1 MYYADQVVVYFFRP
15 VRSAAERPRSQPPGL
30 GHHRWRRVLPGAP
43 RLLWPPL
50 LPAPAARGVCRAAAP
65 RLLCSRA
72 GVLCAAAGVLRS
84 PALRLP
90 GPRLRPRPPLVRLA
104 SFAQSPAHFGGAF
117 YLLAGLAPHRVSLVL
132 LSSPV
137 VLPSLNPLPPPA
149 SRVLPLVVAAQFAC
163 TSLWFAGNAVVPGLL
178 HEAHL
183 TGAPLSAVV
192 SAVQFGFIVGTLVF
206 ALLAL
211 ADRLSPSRLFLLCA
225 IAGSLANAG
234 LLLPGPTPAT
244 LLALRFAVGFF
255 LAGIYPVGMKIA
267 ADYVEGG
274 LGCALGY
281 LVGALVLGTALPH
294 LLRSLVTDDAWR
306 SVVLATSGLAL
317 AGGVLLWWRV
327 PDGPFRRPGGRQR
340 LGEVWQVFRHQPFRA
355 AALGYFGHMW
365 ELYTFWAFVPL
376 WLWAYQV
383 RHPETGALGPGWTF
397 AIIALGAPGLAVRA
411 TAAAAVRL
419 ASCCARRGRPGSVAV
434 SPAVRARIVSEIV
447 SAARR

>member
-1 MYYADQVVVYFFRP
+1 M
-15 VRSAAERPRSQPPGL
+15 
-30 GHHRWRRVLPGAP
+30 
-43 RLLWPPL
+43 
-50 LPAPAARGVCRAAAP
+50 
-65 RLLCSRA
+65 
-72 GVLCAAAGVLRS
+72 
-84 PALRLP
+84 
-90 GPRLRPRPPLVRLA
+90 
-104 SFAQSPAHFGGAF
+104 
-117 YLLAGLAPHRVSLVL
+117 
-132 LSSPV
+132 
-137 VLPSLNPLPPPA
+137 
-149 SRVLPLVVAAQFAC
+149 LPLVVAAQFAC

-274 LGCALGY
+274 LGRALGY

-397 AIIALGAPGLAVRA
+397 AIIARGAPGCVAGGYLAQRWGSRRTARA
-411 TAAAAVRL
+411 ALAISGACCVLSPLLLWAPPAAFGVAMGVWGMAAAADSPQFSTL
-419 ASCCARRGRPGSVAV
+419 VAQ
-434 SPAVRARIVSEIV
+434 STPPAAKGTALTLVTCVGFALTIVSLQCF
-447 SAARR
+447 AAVHLHLQADFWFWVLAPGPLLGLWATRQRGGIEVR